1 MTDLKSIA
9 KEIWKNL
16 ENYGFNRSMADKN
29 KFVNRKQT
37 STFGIFNINLI
48 RALLP
53 LYMDFDK
60 SRFDYK
66 PQQDIYFLQ
75 FPIEIVLNLV
85 ITSFEVYLRNSF
97 IEILSLIDSK
107 SKISLSNLF
116 DERQLNFLYKDFCKK
131 AFKSINIDIIEIID
145 SIDQDLWRRIYGGK
159 EDKPPGYIKIRHDLT
174 HQGIEAALNIS
185 TEFNVDLLKNLV
197 EDVAKFIY
205 TVDCEIISKYP
216 RLRLS

>member
-66 PQQDIYFLQ
+66 PQQDI
-75 FPIEIVLNLV
+75 
-85 ITSFEVYLRNSF
+85 
-97 IEILSLIDSK
+97 
-107 SKISLSNLF
+107 
-116 DERQLNFLYKDFCKK
+116 
-131 AFKSINIDIIEIID
+131 
-145 SIDQDLWRRIYGGK
+145 
-159 EDKPPGYIKIRHDLT
+159 
-174 HQGIEAALNIS
+174 
-185 TEFNVDLLKNLV
+185 
-197 EDVAKFIY
+197 
-205 TVDCEIISKYP
+205 
-216 RLRLS
+216 